1 MKSIITLLVFTLCL
15 SVNTIQAAEKVGV
28 LLMHGKGGTSR
39 PKSPI
44 GKLSGFLE
52 GKGFLVSAPNMAWS
66 RDRRYDKTFE
76 ESMTEIDGEV
86 KKLIKKGASKIV
98 VGGHSLGANAALG
111 YGARYGGLAGI
122 LAIAPGHIP
131 EVSEFQNLMGN
142 DWKRAKKMV
151 ESGNGDQKE
160 KFKDVNQGRRT
171 KKKMRAEVYLSWFD
185 PNGAAVMP
193 VNAANLKP
201 GVALLWILGEKDRMY
216 ARGKAYAFSKAPP
229 NIKSAYIVVKGGH
242 KATPQ
247 KGKKEILN
255 WLNNL

>member
-15 SVNTIQAAEKVGV
+15 NISTIQAAEKVAV
-28 LLMHGKGGTSR
+28 LLMHGKGGTSL

-44 GKLSGFLE
+44 GKLSSFLK

-66 RDRRYDKTFE
+66 RDRRFDNTYE

-86 KKLIKKGASKIV
+86 KKLIKKGVSKIV
-98 VGGHSLGANAALG
+98 IGGHSIGANAALG
-111 YGARYGGLAGI
+111 YGARYDGLAGI
-122 LAIAPGHIP
+122 LAIAPGHVP
-131 EVSEFQNLMGN
+131 EVSEFQNLIDN

-160 KFKDVNQGRRT
+160 KFNDVNQGRKS

-185 PNGAAVMP
+185 PNGPAVMP
-193 VNAANLKP
+193 VNTANLKP

-216 ARGKAYAFSKAPP
+216 SKGEAYAFSKAPS
-229 NIKSAYIVVKGGH
+229 NTKNTYIVVKGGH
-242 KATPQ
+242 KVTPQ